1 MDRGDHPAIVARGIV
16 KRFEETVALD
26 GLDLEVPSGSV
37 LGLLGPNGSGKTT
50 LVRVLTTL
58 TPPDE
63 GTAAVEGH
71 DVVHQAAAVRRR
83 IGLAGQF
90 SAVDDHLTG
99 YENLEMAGRLYHLD
113 RQTAARRARE
123 LLERFQLS
131 DAASRL
137 AKGYSGGMRRRLD
150 LAASLVAHPSVL
162 FLDEPTTGLDPRSR
176 LDLWGVIRD
185 LVRDGT
191 TLLLTTQYLE
201 EADQLA
207 DSIVVIDQGRV
218 IAKGTAPELKSRVG
232 GDVLT
237 GTFASATDLERAR
250 RALAPL
256 AAGDAQE
263 DPVTNELRL
272 PVGSMGSRAL
282 LEAVRLLDNERVEVL
297 DLAINRPSLDDVF
310 LALTGHAASNA
321 PAVPTKRRRR
331 GRQATAA
338 SLGSETR

>member
-1 MDRGDHPAIVARGIV
+1 MDGVDHAAIVARGIV

-26 GLDLEVPSGSV
+26 GLDLEVPRGSV

-58 TPPDE
+58 TRPDE
-63 GTAAVEGH
+63 GSAAVEGH

-113 RQTAARRARE
+113 RQTAARRAHE
-123 LLERFQLS
+123 LLERFQLT
-131 DAASRL
+131 DAASRP

-150 LAASLVAHPSVL
+150 LAASLVAQPSVL

-207 DSIVVIDQGRV
+207 DSIVVIDHGRV

-237 GTFASATDLERAR
+237 GTVASNADLERAR
-250 RALAPL
+250 EALAPL
-256 AAGDAQE
+256 GVGEAQE

-282 LEAVRLLDNERVEVL
+282 LEAVRLLDNEGIEVL

-321 PAVPTKRRRR
+321 PATPQKGRRAKRRER
-331 GRQATAA
+331 AA
-338 SLGSETR
+338 AGSEAR

>member
-1 MDRGDHPAIVARGIV
+1 MDGVDHAAIVARGIV
-16 KRFEETVALD
+16 KRFAETVALD
-26 GLDLEVPSGSV
+26 GLDLEVPRGSV

-58 TPPDE
+58 TRPDE

-71 DVVHQAAAVRRR
+71 DVVHEAAAVRRR

-113 RQTAARRARE
+113 RQTAARRAHE
-123 LLERFQLS
+123 LLERFELT
-131 DAASRL
+131 DAASRP

-150 LAASLVAHPSVL
+150 LAASLVAQPSVL

-207 DSIVVIDQGRV
+207 DSIVVIDHGRV

-237 GTFASATDLERAR
+237 GTVASAVDLERTR
-250 RALAPL
+250 QALAPL
-256 AAGDAQE
+256 AVGEAQE

-282 LEAVRLLDNERVEVL
+282 LEAVRLLDNAGVEVL
-297 DLAINRPSLDDVF
+297 DLAIHRPSLDDVF
-310 LALTGHAASNA
+310 LALTGHAASEA
-321 PAVPTKRRRR
+321 PELPQKGRRRKR
-331 GRQATAA
+331 HAQAAA
-338 SLGSETR
+338 GSEAG